1 MFPKRQ
7 DHIGT
12 EEKFSVFREVTYE
25 TVMEQFPE
33 ITAKGITLKEALTAD
48 SWKAIEQGPSRT
60 ARGSWN
66 WVQEFPYYQNRPNR
80 FEISLSKGGVLG
92 ALCYGQTSRHGTK
105 VRMNLI
111 ESTPMR
117 PTPLGMRA
125 LPILSYAAAVF
136 ADVVGAD
143 ELWVLDPDPDLE
155 GLYMNE
161 GFSSRTIYHGKRVG
175 QRRVL

>member
-1 MFPKRQ
+1 MFSKRH
-7 DHIGT
+7 DHIGA
-12 EEKFSVFREVTYE
+12 ENKYEVFREVTYE

-33 ITAKGITLKEALTAD
+33 ITARGITLRDAFTAD
-48 SWKAIEQGPSRT
+48 SWKTID
-60 ARGSWN
+60 RGSSRRVRAEWN
-66 WVQEFPYYQNRPNR
+66 WAQEFPYYQNRPNR
-80 FEISLSKGGVLG
+80 FEISLSRGGVLG
-92 ALCYGQTSRHGTK
+92 ALCYGQTSKYGTR

-111 ESTPMR
+111 ESTPTR

-136 ADVVGAD
+136 ADIVGAD
-143 ELWVLDPDPDLE
+143 ELWVLDPDPGLE
-155 GLYMNE
+155 ELYISE

>member
-1 MFPKRQ
+1 MHQKRL
-7 DHIGT
+7 DHLDAENKYEI
-12 EEKFSVFREVTYE
+12 FREVTYE

-33 ITAKGITLKEALTAD
+33 ITARGITLKHAFTAD
-48 SWKAIEQGPSRT
+48 SWKNIDPHSTRK
-60 ARGSWN
+60 ARAGWN
-66 WVQEFPYYQNRPNR
+66 WAQEFPYYQNRPNR
-80 FEISLSKGGVLG
+80 FEISLSRGGVLG
-92 ALCYGQTSRHGTK
+92 ALCYGQTSKQGTR

-111 ESTPMR
+111 ESTPLR

-136 ADVVGAD
+136 ADIIGAD
-143 ELWVLDPDPDLE
+143 ELWVLDPDPSLE
-155 GLYMNE
+155 KLYMNE